1 MIIYQKY
8 FAYLPYGLAYLTQV
22 KFGIPTAMLQ
32 NSRTKGKRIIINIEN
47 MANWAT
53 TSYRIEGSKSDLK
66 RVFNVIDGFM
76 TAKQKPT
83 SVTTSKD
90 WEGNVVEALGATEE
104 QLTKN
109 YLRGFIQEYEMD
121 GNTIRIE
128 AEEAWGATDFRHVL
142 RTLMPKLTIYFIVE
156 EPGCEVYATNDVE
169 GKYFTQR
176 FYVDACING
185 DYQSE
190 YFETRK
196 QAMAYA
202 ANLIGMEK
210 VSKANL
216 ERWNECHEEDDNFI
230 YVHEFEIVDC

>member
-1 MIIYQKY
+1 
-8 FAYLPYGLAYLTQV
+8 
-22 KFGIPTAMLQ
+22 
-32 NSRTKGKRIIINIEN
+32 

-76 TAKQKPT
+76 TAKRKPT

-104 QLTKN
+104 QLSKN

-142 RTLMPKLTIYFIVE
+142 RTLMPKLTIYF
-156 EPGCEVYATNDVE
+156 
-169 GKYFTQR
+169 
-176 FYVDACING
+176 
-185 DYQSE
+185 
-190 YFETRK
+190 
-196 QAMAYA
+196 
-202 ANLIGMEK
+202 
-210 VSKANL
+210 
-216 ERWNECHEEDDNFI
+216 
-230 YVHEFEIVDC
+230 